1 MKQKIVLGVALC
13 LLGTAAGCSPEID
26 TVDLDSDDE
35 ADLGEFAGMDPE
47 TTFFTRT
54 QVTFLRDGTQEIL
67 TEQVSLAQQI
77 AEREAEESGLTLEEF
92 YAVEHPQLAA
102 LTKQP
107 NCISTAYLRLW
118 SGTNYAGHQVC
129 FSGTGSTNL
138 NAYSASNGCVFGY
151 FPNPAV
157 CSLPIKSLKPGSLNA
172 SLSPAANTNCYSA
185 DITNAVNPQNNSQ
198 ATNLATAYLVQR
210 PCPAE

>member
-1 MKQKIVLGVALC
+1 MKQKIIGGVALC
-13 LLGTAAGCSPEID
+13 LAGIVGCDPDVD
-26 TVDLDSDDE
+26 TVDLDSDVE

-54 QVTFLRDGTQEIL
+54 QVTFLPDGTEEVL

-102 LTKQP
+102 LTKTP
-107 NCISTAYLRLW
+107 ASCISTGYLRLW
-118 SGTNYAGHQVC
+118 TSVNYTGGQIC

-138 NAYSASNGCVFGY
+138 NSYTASPGCVFGY
-151 FPNPAV
+151 HPLFCNF
-157 CSLPIKSLKPGSLNA
+157 PIKSLKPGSSGA
-172 SLSPAANTNCYSA
+172 SLTPAGNTCYNA
-185 DITNAVNPQNNSQ
+185 DTTTTSNPQNNSQ

>member
-13 LLGTAAGCSPEID
+13 LLGTAAGCNPEID

-54 QVTFLRDGTQEIL
+54 QVTLLPDGTPEVL

-77 AEREAEESGLTLEEF
+77 AEREAEESGITLEEF
-92 YAVEHPQLAA
+92 YTVEHPHKAA
-102 LTKQP
+102 LTKTP
-107 NCISTAYLRLW
+107 ASCISTGYLRLW
-118 SGTNYAGHQVC
+118 TSVNYTGNQIC

-138 NAYSASNGCVFGY
+138 NSYTTSTGCVFGY
-151 FPNPAV
+151 HPLFCN
-157 CSLPIKSLKPGSLNA
+157 LPIKSLKPGSYGA
-172 SLSPAANTNCYSA
+172 SLTPALNTCYNA
-185 DITNAVNPQNNSQ
+185 DTTTTSNPQNNSQ

-210 PCPAE
+210 PCPVP